1 MDGTTKNKQNKKY
14 LCSAITFPISV
25 SVEGWVCNSKQK
37 TFADPPEVVCYT
49 SLVPI
54 QPYNFIRD
62 DAAQIPIGK
71 LNMRRELLN
80 QQKKH
85 KRATL
90 TQEKNKL
97 LFQQHKC
104 PDKL

>member
-1 MDGTTKNKQNKKY
+1 MDGTTKNKQDKKY

-37 TFADPPEVVCYT
+37 TFANPPRSCLLHFT
-49 SLVPI
+49 GANSTPI
-54 QPYNFIRD
+54 ILLGD
-62 DAAQIPIGK
+62 DAAYIPIGK
-71 LNMRRELLN
+71 VNMRRELLN

-97 LFQQHKC
+97 LF
-104 PDKL
+104 